1 MADNFSGRTAPIEG
15 ENNYI
20 GQYETY
26 PEGQYQSV
34 LTEAL
39 RKLMLS
45 AEHKDFPSRE
55 LMQLVERNLTVYT
68 PKYRRP
74 ITPSEMIT
82 LCPNQC
88 SRC

>member
-15 ENNYI
+15 VNNYI

-45 AEHKDFPSRE
+45 AEHIDFPSRE

-82 LCPNQC
+82 LCRNQC